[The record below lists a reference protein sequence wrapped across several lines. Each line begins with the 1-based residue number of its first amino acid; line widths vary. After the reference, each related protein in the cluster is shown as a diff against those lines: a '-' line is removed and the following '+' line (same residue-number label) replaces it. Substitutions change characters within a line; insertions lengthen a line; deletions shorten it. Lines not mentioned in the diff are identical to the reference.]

1 MSPLLLVE
9 DDPHVSRL
17 LARLLSDGGYDVD
30 CVHDGREALKQA
42 AERAHELVLLDLL
55 LPGLDGFA
63 VLRGL
68 MAQREQQ
75 QVIVLSSLSDV
86 ESKVKCFE
94 LGAIDYVA
102 KPFVGAEL
110 LARVRARLRTS
121 NELGARY
128 LRNGRYSLDLRRRI
142 AIGAGKRVPL
152 SSREFALLEHLMRRE
167 GEVCSREELLLD
179 VWGYKFDPR
188 TNVVDVYV
196 GRLRNKLG
204 ASAIET
210 IRNVGYSYA
219 TS

>member
-1 MSPLLLVE
+1 MPKLLLVE
-9 DDPHVSRL
+9 DDANISRL
-17 LARLLSDGGYDVD
+17 VARLLSDNGYDVD
-30 CVHDGREALKQA
+30 CVHDGRQALKYA
-42 AERAHELVLLDLL
+42 AKGGYELVLLDLL
-55 LPGLDGFA
+55 IPELDGFA

-68 MAQREQQ
+68 MTERDQQ

-110 LARVRARLRTS
+110 LARVRARLRAS
-121 NELGARY
+121 SELGARY
-128 LRNGRYSLDLRRRI
+128 LRNGRYSLDLRRRV
-142 AIGAGKRVPL
+142 AIGNDTKVTL

-179 VWGYKFDPR
+179 VWGFKFDPC

-204 ASAIET
+204 STVIET

>member
-1 MSPLLLVE
+1 MLVE
-9 DDPHVSRL
+9 DDAHVSGL
-17 LARLLSDGGYDVD
+17 LARLLSDNGYDVD
-30 CVHDGREALKQA
+30 CAHDGRQALKHA
-42 AERAHELVLLDLL
+42 AERVHELVLLDLL
-55 LPGLDGFA
+55 LPELDGFA

-68 MAQREQQ
+68 LALREEQ

-86 ESKVKCFE
+86 ESKVKCFD

-102 KPFVGAEL
+102 KPFVSAEL
-110 LARVRARLRTS
+110 LARIRARLRTS
-121 NELGARY
+121 NDLRARY
-128 LRNGRYSLDLRRRI
+128 LRNGRYSLDLQRHI
-142 AIGAGKRVPL
+142 ASGAGKSVPL

-179 VWGYKFDPR
+179 VWGYKFDPC
-188 TNVVDVYV
+188 TNVVEVYV

-204 ASAIET
+204 SSVIET